1 MKKMRMSWFG
11 DVWTLLVVVFVAVV
25 LFAPR
30 TVLATAATAE
40 VDTPA
45 RSGDLIVLVQG
56 SNVVYAG
63 TLVCVDSSGL
73 VEHATDAASKKVI
86 GRAEVTQD
94 NTGSSYSATKT
105 IKVRRGIFR
114 WTNGDSFT
122 DANIG
127 DLAYVEDNQ
136 TVQTGASASSD
147 IIAGVIIDVDS
158 DGVWVD
164 THDIGSQ
171 GAGSVT
177 TIAASGAAT
186 LGSTLSVAGASTLT
200 GAATLQSTAN
210 IAGAATLSNN
220 LSVAGA
226 STLTGAA
233 SIGGNATL
241 SKAQI
246 NAPATQ
252 TLGAGA
258 FTLTVTN
265 AVIILQPS
273 GVATVALANAS
284 TAGLVC
290 TLINNAATNIV
301 FEDSG
306 NLALTGTV
314 TMAQWDSLTV
324 RAPTT
329 SQWVSTSQTD
339 N

>member
-1 MKKMRMSWFG
+1 MKKMRSWFG
-11 DVWTLLVVVFVAVV
+11 DVAALVAMAIVAVV

-30 TVLATAATAE
+30 TVLATAVATE
-40 VDTPA
+40 RDTPM
-45 RSGDLIVLVQG
+45 RTGDLIVLVQG
-56 SNVVYAG
+56 SNIVYAG

-94 NTGSSYSATKT
+94 NTGSNYSATRT

-114 WTNGDSFT
+114 WVNGDSFT

-136 TVQTGASASSD
+136 TVQKGAAASQD
-147 IIAGVIIDVDS
+147 IIAGVVIDVDS

-186 LGSTLSVAGASTLT
+186 LGSTLAVAGASTLT

-210 IAGAATLSNN
+210 IAGAVTMSNT

-226 STLTGAA
+226 TTL
-233 SIGGNATL
+233 AT
-241 SKAQI
+241 AQ
-246 NAPATQ
+246 ATQ
-252 TLGAGA
+252 YRLD
-258 FTLTVTN
+258 
-265 AVIILQPS
+265 
-273 GVATVALANAS
+273 
-284 TAGLVC
+284 
-290 TLINNAATNIV
+290 AATNYFDIV
-301 FEDSG
+301 DSTQLVFVCG
-306 NLALTGTV
+306 AV
-314 TMAQWDSLTV
+314 TNVIDADITH
-324 RAPTT
+324 
-329 SQWVSTSQTD
+329 
-339 N
+339 